1 MQINNKMWVCFCPL
15 GCLDGIVLELY
26 EFVISYKVK
35 KCIGTVSV
43 RGDKMELPL
52 LLFKNILNIN

>member
-1 MQINNKMWVCFCPL
+1 MWVCFCPL